1 MFFRLALVALLA
13 TSACRLSLEGDD
25 EPPPGTDGGRL
36 CMPVT
41 TNQACVDADAMP
53 AVSSKLGWIEQ
64 NIFVPNCGGGSCH
77 GVPPGGGNPLGR
89 VVLTTASHDKL
100 VDVDATFAV
109 SRKLIVPGDVAKSYL
124 MVILK
129 HTTLPQADPPAPE
142 PSGGRYMPLGSP
154 TICCQKLDAMAR
166 WITEGALNN

>member
-1 MFFRLALVALLA
+1 MLRLAIVALLV
-13 TSACRLSLEGDD
+13 TSACRLSLEDD
-25 EPPPGTDGGRL
+25 EPPVTTDGGRL

-41 TNQACVDADAMP
+41 TNQACLDADAMP
-53 AVSSKLGWIEQ
+53 AVSATLPWIEQ
-64 NIFVPNCGGGSCH
+64 NIFTPNCGGGSCH
-77 GVPPGGGNPLGR
+77 GMPVGGGNPLGR
-89 VVLTTASHDKL
+89 ILLTSASHDKL

-109 SRKLIVPGDVAKSYL
+109 SRKLVVPGDVPKSYL

-129 HTTLPQADPPAPE
+129 HLTLEQADPSPAPA

-166 WITEGALNN
+166 WITNGAMP